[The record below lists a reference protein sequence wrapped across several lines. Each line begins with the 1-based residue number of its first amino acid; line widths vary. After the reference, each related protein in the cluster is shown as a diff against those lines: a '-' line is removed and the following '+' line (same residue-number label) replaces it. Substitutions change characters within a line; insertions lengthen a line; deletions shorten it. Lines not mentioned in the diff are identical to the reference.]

1 MRVQPSGNGICGT
14 VTRVPCGTPLEWAV
28 VAFCDAPGGFALQRP
43 TADVPA
49 RQFTIL
55 GCEPVL
61 TLEADTD
68 ADAAAL
74 LTRMAEAPVGC
85 CADPSVP
92 FFGGWVGYF
101 GYEAG
106 LGMDRIA
113 RRRRS
118 ARVLPLARFALY
130 DTVAIYDH
138 NSRTW
143 HVGGVDWAAIGGMR
157 RPPLADRLESAAC
170 RLQEAPPPESLD
182 PGDIIG
188 PPPEPQMCRADYLA
202 RVERIGEY
210 IAAGD
215 VYQVNL
221 TQRFSTRTAVRPV
234 ELFRRLCRV
243 NPAPFASYLAW
254 DDKAVLSASPE
265 RFLDVRGRHVVTQP
279 IKGTRPRV
287 GDPVLDPV
295 RRDELMASEK
305 DRAELNMI
313 VDLLRNDLGRVCR
326 FGSVRVLSAG
336 ALEEHPTVFHR
347 VATITGEL
355 ADGRTWADLL
365 RAAFPGGSITGAPK
379 IRAMQIIDELE
390 PTPRDVYCGAV
401 GCIGLDGSLSLN
413 VAIRTMVM
421 QGSVVH
427 LYAGGG
433 IVADSEPEAE
443 YEETLA
449 KAAGMIRAFGYD
461 GATIRAL

>member
-1 MRVQPSGNGICGT
+1 MRVQPSGIGVHGT
-14 VTRVPCGTPLEWAV
+14 VTQVPCGTPLEWAT
-28 VAFCDAPGGFALQRP
+28 VAFCEGPGGFALQRP
-43 TADVPA
+43 TTDLPA

-74 LTRMAEAPVGC
+74 LSRMAETPAASCEAG
-85 CADPSVP
+85 AVP

-106 LGMDRIA
+106 LGMDSIA
-113 RRRRS
+113 HRRRP

-130 DTVAIYDH
+130 DTVVIYDH
-138 NSRTW
+138 NSQTW
-143 HVGGVDWAAIGGMR
+143 HVGGVDWHATGGIH
-157 RPPLADRLESAAC
+157 RPPLADRLKRAAR
-170 RLQEAPPPESLD
+170 RLREAPPPEPLE
-182 PGDIIG
+182 PGRTIG
-188 PPPEPQMCRADYLA
+188 PPPAPQMSRADYLA
-202 RVERIGEY
+202 RVDRIREY

-221 TQRFSTRTAVRPV
+221 TQRFSTRTAVRPI

-243 NPAPFASYLAW
+243 NPAPFAAFLAW

-326 FGSVRVLSAG
+326 YGSVRVHSAG
-336 ALEEHPTVFHR
+336 TLEEHPTVFHR

-421 QGSVVH
+421 HGSAVH

>member
-1 MRVQPSGNGICGT
+1 
-14 VTRVPCGTPLEWAV
+14 
-28 VAFCDAPGGFALQRP
+28 
-43 TADVPA
+43 
-49 RQFTIL
+49 
-55 GCEPVL
+55 
-61 TLEADTD
+61 
-68 ADAAAL
+68 
-74 LTRMAEAPVGC
+74 
-85 CADPSVP
+85 
-92 FFGGWVGYF
+92 
-101 GYEAG
+101 
-106 LGMDRIA
+106 
-113 RRRRS
+113 
-118 ARVLPLARFALY
+118 
-130 DTVAIYDH
+130 
-138 NSRTW
+138 
-143 HVGGVDWAAIGGMR
+143 
-157 RPPLADRLESAAC
+157 
-170 RLQEAPPPESLD
+170 
-182 PGDIIG
+182 IG
-188 PPPEPQMCRADYLA
+188 PPPAPQMSRADYLA
-202 RVERIGEY
+202 RVDRIREY

-221 TQRFSTRTAVRPV
+221 TQRFSTRTAVRPI

-243 NPAPFASYLAW
+243 NPAPFAAFLAW

-265 RFLDVRGRHVVTQP
+265 RFLDVRGRRVVTQP

-295 RRDELMASEK
+295 RRDELMQSEK

-336 ALEEHPTVFHR
+336 AMEEHPTVFHR

-355 ADGRTWADLL
+355 ADDCTWADLL
-365 RAAFPGGSITGAPK
+365 RATFPGGSITGAPK

-421 QGSVVH
+421 RGSVVH